1 MNTFA
6 RRAAVALT
14 ATAMA
19 ASLAACGEAGDDNS
33 GSSGDNKTIGLL
45 LPESKTTRY
54 ESFDYP
60 LIKAKITEL
69 CSDCKVDYK
78 NASENVS
85 TQKQQFDDL
94 IASGVKVII
103 LDTVDSPSAKAW
115 VTEAASKD
123 VKVVAYDRLAEGPV
137 SAYVSFDN
145 EKVGKLQGQALVDAL
160 GSKAAT
166 ANVVMINGKES
177 DPNAALFKAGAHSVL
192 DSGVGKIVYEQS
204 GEWDPAIAGQKVGAA
219 ITSLGKDGFDAV
231 YSAND
236 GMAGGVIAAL
246 ESAGIKNIPVGGQ
259 DAELAA
265 LQRILAGTQSFT
277 IYKPYKPEAEKTAE
291 IAVNLLNGKAIDSLA
306 DTTIDSPSNKA
317 IPSSLLEPTV
327 VTKENI
333 KDTIIADNF
342 YKVSEICT
350 ADYAAACKA
359 AGIE

>member
-6 RRAAVALT
+6 RRAAVAFT

-19 ASLAACGEAGDDNS
+19 ASLAACGEAGDG
-33 GSSGDNKTIGLL
+33 GSSSSDNKTIGLL

-60 LIKAKITEL
+60 LIKAKVTEL

-94 IASGVKVII
+94 ITSGVKVII

-115 VTEAASKD
+115 VQEAADKD

-145 EKVGKLQGQALVDAL
+145 EKVGELQGQALVDAL

-177 DPNAALFKAGAHSVL
+177 DPNAALFKSGAHKVL
-192 DSGVGKIVYEQS
+192 DTEVGKIVYEQS
-204 GEWDPAIAGQKVGAA
+204 GEWDAATAGQKVGAA

-236 GMAGGVIAAL
+236 SMAGGIIAAL

-259 DAELAA
+259 DSELAA
-265 LQRILAGTQSFT
+265 IQRILAGTQSFT

-291 IAVNLLNGKAIDSLA
+291 IAVNLLNGKSIDSLA
-306 DTTIDSPSNKA
+306 DTKSDSPSNKG
-317 IPSSLLEPTV
+317 IPSSLLQPTV
-327 VTKENI
+327 VTKANI
-333 KDTIIADNF
+333 KDTVIADGLW
-342 YKVSEICT
+342 KASDICT

>member
-1 MNTFA
+1 
-6 RRAAVALT
+6 
-14 ATAMA
+14 MA
-19 ASLAACGEAGDDNS
+19 ASLAACGEAGDG
-33 GSSGDNKTIGLL
+33 GSSSSDNKTIGLL

-60 LIKAKITEL
+60 LIKAKVTEL

-115 VTEAASKD
+115 VTEAESKD

-145 EKVGKLQGQALVDAL
+145 EKVGELQGQALVDTL
-160 GSKAAT
+160 GAKAAT

-177 DPNAALFKAGAHSVL
+177 DPNAALFKKGAHSVL
-192 DSGVGKIVYEQS
+192 DSKVGKIVYEQS

-236 GMAGGVIAAL
+236 GMAGGIIAAL
-246 ESAGIKNIPVGGQ
+246 ESAGIKNVPVG
-259 DAELAA
+259 
-265 LQRILAGTQSFT
+265 TQAFT

-291 IAVNLLNGKAIDSLA
+291 IAVNLLNGKSIDSLA
-306 DTTIDSPSNKA
+306 DTKSDSPSNKG
-317 IPSSLLEPTV
+317 IPSSLLQPTV
-327 VTKENI
+327 VTKDNI
-333 KDTIIADNF
+333 KDTVIADNL
-342 YKVSEICT
+342 YKASDICT

>member
-19 ASLAACGEAGDDNS
+19 ASLAACGEAGDDN
-33 GSSGDNKTIGLL
+33 GSSGDSKTIGLL

-60 LIKAKITEL
+60 QIKAKVTEL

-145 EKVGKLQGQALVDAL
+145 EKVGVLQGQALVTAL
-160 GSKAAT
+160 GDKAST
-166 ANVVMINGKES
+166 ANVVMIDGKES

-192 DSGVGKIVYEQS
+192 DKEVGKIVYEQS

-236 GMAGGVIAAL
+236 GMAGGIIAAL

-265 LQRILAGTQSFT
+265 LQRILAGTQAYT
-277 IYKPYKPEAEKTAE
+277 IYKPYTPEAQTTAE
-291 IAVNLLNGKAIDSLA
+291 IAVKLLNGESIDSLA
-306 DTTIDSPSNKA
+306 STTVDSPSNKA
-317 IPSSLLEPTV
+317 IPASLLDSTI
-327 VTKENI
+327 VTKDNI
-333 KDTIIADNF
+333 KDTVIKDGL
-342 YKVSEICT
+342 YKASDICT